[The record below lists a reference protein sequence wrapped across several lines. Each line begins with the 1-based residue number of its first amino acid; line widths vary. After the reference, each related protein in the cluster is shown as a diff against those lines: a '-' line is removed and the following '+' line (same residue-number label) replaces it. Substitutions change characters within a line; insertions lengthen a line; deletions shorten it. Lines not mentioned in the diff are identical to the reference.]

1 MLCFSPHPPPLEPKP
16 AETLLGGSKQESLN
30 NLEFVFYSS
39 AVIEI
44 LNLKINQD
52 LSSAAFSKQ
61 QFLKFSYREGK
72 RKKLY

>member
-1 MLCFSPHPPPLEPKP
+1 MAKNLTSEFSYKLATKTTVKGRKKTFCE
-16 AETLLGGSKQESLN
+16 GGGRNLN
-30 NLEFVFYSS
+30 IYVEFVFYLA

-61 QFLKFSYREGK
+61 QIFKS
-72 RKKLY
+72 LY